1 MPGQLIDTLN
11 KNQQVIPVK
20 FILDT
25 TKFDWEPFVLIV
37 ATLSLLAAV
46 IIPFAQKWYEQY
58 RTKRSFQFYFKKQ
71 LGWTC

>member
-11 KNQQVIPVK
+11 NTQQVIPVK
-20 FILDT
+20 IISDT
-25 TKFDWEPFVLIV
+25 TKFDWEPYVLIV

-46 IIPFAQKWYEQY
+46 IIPFAQKWYEEY

-71 LGWTC
+71 LGII